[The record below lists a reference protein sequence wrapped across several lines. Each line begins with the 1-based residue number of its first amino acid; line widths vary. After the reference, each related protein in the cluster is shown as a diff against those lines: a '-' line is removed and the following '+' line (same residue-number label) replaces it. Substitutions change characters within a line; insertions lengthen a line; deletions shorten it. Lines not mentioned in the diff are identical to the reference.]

1 MRVDQIFTEEE
12 SEDIVAAIGVVEARS
27 SAEVRVHIE
36 SSCSGDPLEQAVKV
50 FYNLKMQNTADRN
63 GVLVYV
69 ALKSKRC
76 AIVGDTGINAVVE
89 RDFWDKC
96 TEKMIQCFKEGNYAE
111 GIITAL
117 EMSSERLSE
126 HFPRSKDDINELS
139 DEISFGE

>member
-12 SEDIVAAIGVVEARS
+12 SDNIVAAIGVVEAQS

-36 SSCSGDPLEQAVKV
+36 STCSGDPLQQAVKV

-63 GVLVYV
+63 GVLIYV
-69 ALKSKRC
+69 ALKSKKC
-76 AIVGDTGINAVVE
+76 AIVGDTGINEVVE

-96 TEKMIQCFKEGNYAE
+96 TEKMIQCFKEGNYAD

-117 EMSSERLSE
+117 KMSSERLSA
-126 HFPRSKDDINELS
+126 HFPRSKDDVNELS

>member
-27 SAEVRVHIE
+27 RAEVRVHIE